1 LEARAALDGMLVFP
15 NTTYPSEIRLI
26 GGNTANALFMRLKAA
41 AFGRPINLAPV
52 TECTSFGAALLAGL
66 AAGIFSNED
75 EAQKAI
81 GPIKEQITPDPADA
95 AFYEKLYQDVYRHI
109 YCALRPLNHRLYELA
124 PAAGTWEG

>member
-1 LEARAALDGMLVFP
+1 
-15 NTTYPSEIRLI
+15 
-26 GGNTANALFMRLKAA
+26 
-41 AFGRPINLAPV
+41 
-52 TECTSFGAALLAGL
+52 L